1 MRRAHSQHSTA
12 RSPDGMPQPVI
23 QSQETMTKNGKY
35 PLQCFINQYFL
46 VSNDGAIGVF
56 ANYAIVRSCSEMQV
70 LDFRNNRSTRKRNS
84 TTSRTFP
91 VFSPQQVLWQPKTTI
106 KAHISYWYSENLV
119 RVHPSLSRDT
129 MANSLELGEWPS
141 QSGETP

>member
-1 MRRAHSQHSTA
+1 MRRVRSQHSTA

-91 VFSPQQVLWQPKTTI
+91 VFSPQQVLWQPKTKIT
-106 KAHISYWYSENLV
+106 AHISYWYCLLCWGLILRGPPKAIFQRIQCFIS
-119 RVHPSLSRDT
+119 
-129 MANSLELGEWPS
+129 
-141 QSGETP
+141 